1 MGILGAILGD
11 IIGSVY
17 EFEPCPNP
25 KTCELFS
32 PDAFFTDDTVMTMAT
47 RTVIIFQGDL
57 ENPNFSAAY
66 KMYAK
71 TYPNR
76 GYGGRFKQWMDS
88 DSYEPYN
95 SFGNGSA
102 MRVSYIGQHYAS
114 ATAVKHYA
122 AKSAEVTHNHPE
134 GIKGA
139 VFTAEMTYRLKKGVS
154 KKVFRTYANRYY
166 PKSEYPILKTWNET
180 CQGSIPLAV
189 DCFLRSSDFESCMRN
204 VLEYP
209 CDTDTVA
216 AICGTWA
223 EEYYKDSMG
232 EFIQKYDVVSK
243 LQDILPAP
251 FFKVLET
258 EYPIWFK

>member
-17 EFEPCPNP
+17 EFEPCTNP

-32 PDAFFTDDTVMTMAT
+32 PNVFFTDDTVMTMAT
-47 RTVIIFQGDL
+47 RTAVVFQG
-57 ENPNFSAAY
+57 ERPNPNFASVY
-66 KMYAK
+66 KMYGK

-76 GYGGRFKQWMDS
+76 GYGGRFKYWLDS
-88 DSYEPYN
+88 NSAEPYN

-102 MRVSYIGQHYAS
+102 MRVSYIGQHYTS
-114 ATAVKHYA
+114 VKDVQYYA
-122 AKSAEVTHNHPE
+122 EKSAEVTHNHPE
-134 GIKGA
+134 GVKGA
-139 VFTAEMTYRLKKGVS
+139 VFTAEMTYRLKNGIS
-154 KKVFRTYANRYY
+154 KNTFKTYANKYY
-166 PKSEYPILKTWNET
+166 PRREDPILKTWNET
-180 CQGSIPLAV
+180 CQGSIPLAI

-209 CDTDTVA
+209 CDTDTIA

-232 EFIQKYDVVSK
+232 EFIQEYSVVSR
-243 LQDILPAP
+243 LQNILPRP
-251 FFKVLET
+251 FFVSLRV
-258 EYPIWFK
+258 EYPFWFK